1 MCPSP
6 IPPGWTRPYST
17 TLPSRSQPEPLSPL
31 WVRAVRGS
39 PPSSS
44 SSSGSMTL
52 SRDPSG
58 STVSTSVI
66 CSYNG
71 SENRSGWCRRSRSS
85 SPRASGKTSSTASP
99 TPPRRRSSLPRR
111 PPTLTASSQSCRQ
124 GTTPCAGS
132 VAPSLAAGRSSASPL
147 LAPSSRTPRCCC
159 WTRQH
164 RHWTL
169 SPSAW
174 CRRPWTG

>member
-17 TLPSRSQPEPLSPL
+17 TLPSRSQPEPLSPS

-58 STVSTSVI
+58 STASTSVI

-71 SENRSGWCRRSRSS
+71 SENRSVWYHRSRSS

-174 CRRPWTG
+174 CRKPWTG